1 MGFPGGTA
9 VKNPSA
15 NAGGIRDPGS
25 IPRVARSPGAG
36 NGSTFQYFCL
46 GKFHRKRSLEGY
58 SPWGHNESD
67 MTEHTQAI
75 QTIIVSYSLGIFVIF
90 RISFQ
95 FAAVPRVICQ
105 KNFFPLC
112 SLSNNDKMICQ
123 QAPAWNSYLLIY
135 LQLKL
140 VSHHILNVCREW
152 T

>member
-1 MGFPGGTA
+1 MSTLISWGLSGGTR
-9 VKNPSA
+9 KGSA
-15 NAGGIRDPGS
+15 CQGRRLRFDPWVRKIS
-25 IPRVARSPGAG
+25 RRRKWQPTPL
-36 NGSTFQYFCL
+36 FLL
-46 GKFHRKRSLEGY
+46 GEFHGQRSLEGY

-123 QAPAWNSYLLIY
+123 QAPA
-135 LQLKL
+135 
-140 VSHHILNVCREW
+140 
-152 T
+152 